1 METNVTLVDMAA
13 EIKPVERQSSGAVQ
27 KPELLSK
34 IEGFTADVNFAAFTP
49 REDGV
54 ITVSDD
60 RCTHTHTHT
69 YTHIHSDSSTWL
81 SMGQAV
87 VGDPVPYPTHR
98 GTFLLFVFCC
108 SLRCCF

>member
-1 METNVTLVDMAA
+1 MAA
-13 EIKPVERQSSGAVQ
+13 EIKPVERQSSGVAQ

-60 RCTHTHTHT
+60 RSAHSIEIHTHTIVAGKT
-69 YTHIHSDSSTWL
+69 SEWAHSQYFAYE
-81 SMGQAV
+81 GI
-87 VGDPVPYPTHR
+87 R
-98 GTFLLFVFCC
+98 GRSKKGRKIFGV
-108 SLRCCF
+108 